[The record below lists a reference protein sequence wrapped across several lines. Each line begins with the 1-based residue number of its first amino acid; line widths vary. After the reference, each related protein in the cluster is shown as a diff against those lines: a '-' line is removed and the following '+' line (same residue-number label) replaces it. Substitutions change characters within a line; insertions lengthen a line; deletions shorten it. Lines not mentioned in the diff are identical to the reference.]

1 MNQLSR
7 VIVCLS
13 IICLISASA
22 TAQQSRD
29 AIEILKPKD
38 YQPIAVKSS
47 PELQAILERAAE
59 QTIDRYPDGTFK
71 QGDVAATLIDLSDP
85 ETFAAAEVGGEQR
98 FYSASVVKMYYM
110 AALERQLQDGKIIL
124 TKELQRAMSGMIV
137 DSSNDAT
144 QYILDVLTDTS
155 NGPDL
160 TPEEFTPWQYKRN
173 RVNRFYSSMGYKN
186 TNVNQKTFCEDAYGR
201 ERQSRNFPVDAANRN
216 MLTTNATSRLLAEI
230 VLGRMA
236 NTERTKRMMDL
247 LKRDPFAETKDPDD
261 QAHGFSGKALIDK
274 KLTGARLWSKAGWVT
289 RERHDTAYIET
300 PDGGKFVITV
310 FTQNHGSDKALIP
323 AIVGRVIDGMSAVK

>member
-22 TAQQSRD
+22 AAQQTRD

-38 YQPIAVKSS
+38 YQPIAVKAS
-47 PELQAILERAAE
+47 PSLQAILDQALE
-59 QTIDRYPDGTFK
+59 QTIKSYPEETFK
-71 QGDVAATLIDLSDP
+71 TGDVAATIIDLTDLKAFPSAD
-85 ETFAAAEVGGEQR
+85 VRGEQR
-98 FYSASVVKMYYM
+98 YYSASVVKMYYM
-110 AALERQLQDGKIIL
+110 AALERQLQEGKITL
-124 TKELQRAMSGMIV
+124 TKELQRALNDMIV

-186 TNVNQKTFCEDAYGR
+186 INVNQKTFCEDAYGR
-201 ERQSRNFPVDAANRN
+201 ERQSRNFPVNAANRN

-236 NTERTKRMMDL
+236 NAERTKRMMDL
-247 LKRDPFAETKDPDD
+247 LKREPFAETNDPDD
-261 QAHGFSGKALIDK
+261 QAHAFSGKALIDK

-300 PDGGKFVITV
+300 PDGRKFVITV
-310 FTQNHGSDKALIP
+310 FTQNHGSDKAIIP
-323 AIVGRVIDGMSAVK
+323 AIVGRVIDGLSAAK